1 MIRNN
6 ITQLELLDAVICY
19 EKEVRHSEYVG
30 ETEKKYIYRF
40 KAGRRDKLVVVLS
53 IDLFQ
58 SMLEALVDDAGKMVL
73 ADVSLSD
80 NIDFYTINIITEKK
94 GEELDL
100 PLRQQGLSVS
110 FFDRLKMENTDQFS
124 SLLGVVQEETTETE
138 VDPAFYDYL
147 AMSNDSSDIK
157 NSFFYSL
164 LLMEVYQHQPITEN
178 DLCDICENK
187 YNRSQPDIK
196 IALRSLRKKGRITPL
211 KKGGVFFLT
220 EDEQRSLEAAIKEA
234 RSEEARFKEGLG
246 QITGKYGF
254 QDVSPFFEKLKAE
267 YLAKYTLFS
276 KEEDESEVAEKKTGT
291 KSSNWDELLKGIS
304 DENKKNLLEELQI
317 LCTNNDY
324 MDQYGLINSFL
335 ELFRSDR
342 YEGYISQKENI
353 IYLDTP
359 VVAYFICSKST
370 FQDDYEVE
378 WDDPEFISANDLFGY
393 CEEQKDCHFIVPHD
407 YVQETIGELK
417 KALQFNWFNQFEN
430 LPIPIET
437 ANVFYNYYQ
446 EVKKR
451 KRFYID
457 ETEEFTFD
465 DFVSEL
471 GFSEINPEAV
481 GFFSK
486 NMGYLRFFLN
496 RLGCS
501 ALDKVDVNY
510 GVFDEVKMDYVWY
523 LQDKEKDKSE
533 LAINADV
540 RQALHI
546 TDKAKSSEEHGC
558 EYYLVSWDNTL
569 YQPRNK
575 AKELMEIAGR
585 SYNIYKPGE
594 LAEKL
599 AFRSF
604 RISKDSVSNEVFA
617 YANSTFNVKDKIRSL
632 YDNVLNPYFASFG
645 KSNSALVLEV
655 LKMQKA
661 SMEGGEDK
669 TISGDKT
676 ALENIFI
683 SIISELP
690 KHNCSTQN
698 LKDYLNDSENNGIII
713 PLFNK
718 AFEDYKKGI
727 RVSIAKTVCEKVK
740 QYVSK
745 DDKEII
751 L

>member
-1 MIRNN
+1 MIGNN
-6 ITQLELLDAVICY
+6 ITQMELLNAVICY
-19 EKEVRHSEYVG
+19 EKEMRHSEYVG
-30 ETEKKYIYRF
+30 ETEEKYIYRF

-58 SMLEALVDDAGKMVL
+58 SRLEALVDDAGKMVL

-94 GEELDL
+94 GEELEL

-124 SLLGVVQEETTETE
+124 SLLEVVQEETSETE

-220 EDEQRSLEAAIKEA
+220 EDEQRNLEATIKEA
-234 RSEEARFKEGLG
+234 RSEDARFKDGLG
-246 QITGKYGF
+246 QIIGKYGF
-254 QDVSPFFEKLKAE
+254 QDVSAFFEKLKVE

-276 KEEDESEVAEKKTGT
+276 KEEDESEIVEKKTGS
-291 KSSNWDELLKGIS
+291 KVGDWDELLKGIS
-304 DENKKNLLEELQI
+304 EENKKNLLEELQI
-317 LCTNNDY
+317 LCTDNDY

-335 ELFRSDR
+335 ELFRSNR

-370 FQDDYEVE
+370 FQENYEVE

-393 CEEQKDCHFIVPHD
+393 CEEQNDCHFTVPHD

-437 ANVFYNYYQ
+437 ANVFYNYYL

-451 KRFYID
+451 IRFYND

-471 GFSEINPEAV
+471 GFSETNPEAI
-481 GFFSK
+481 GFFPK
-486 NMGYLRFFLN
+486 NMGYLRFFLKK
-496 RLGCS
+496 LGCS
-501 ALDKVDVNY
+501 ALDKVDVNN

-546 TDKAKSSEEHGC
+546 TDKAKLSEEHGC

-718 AFEDYKKGI
+718 AFEDYKKGM

>member
-6 ITQLELLDAVICY
+6 ITQMELLDAVICY

-58 SMLEALVDDAGKMVL
+58 SRLEALVNDVGKMVL

-80 NIDFYTINIITEKK
+80 NIDFYTISIITEKK

-124 SLLGVVQEETTETE
+124 SLLEFVQEETTETE

-157 NSFFYSL
+157 NGFFYSL
-164 LLMEVYQHQPITEN
+164 LLMEVYQHQPIAES
-178 DLCDICENK
+178 DFCDVCEKK
-187 YNRSQPDIK
+187 YNRSRSDIK
-196 IALRSLRKKGRITPL
+196 IALRSLRQKERITPL

-220 EDEQRSLEAAIKEA
+220 ENEQRNLEAAIKEA
-234 RSEEARFKEGLG
+234 RSEEAKFKEGLG
-246 QITGKYGF
+246 QIIVNYGF
-254 QDVSPFFEKLKAE
+254 QDVSAFFEKLKAE

-276 KEEDESEVAEKKTGT
+276 EEEDESAITEKKTGS
-291 KSSNWDELLKGIS
+291 KNSNWDELLKGIS
-304 DENKKNLLEELQI
+304 DENKKKLLEEI
-317 LCTNNDY
+317 KVLCTDNDY

-342 YEGYISQKENI
+342 YEGYISQKENS

-359 VVAYFICSKST
+359 VVAYFICSKSA
-370 FQDDYEVE
+370 FQKEFEVE

-393 CEEQKDCHFIVPHD
+393 CEEQDDCRFIVPHD

-451 KRFYID
+451 KRFYIN
-457 ETEEFTFD
+457 ETEGFTLD

-471 GFSEINPEAV
+471 GFSEINPEAL
-481 GFFSK
+481 GFFPK

-496 RLGCS
+496 RLGCI
-501 ALDKVDVNY
+501 ALDKVDVNH
-510 GVFDEVKMDYVWY
+510 GVFDEVKMDYEWY
-523 LQDKEKDKSE
+523 LHDKGKDKSE
-533 LAINADV
+533 MAINADV

-569 YQPRNK
+569 YQLRNK

-604 RISKDSVSNEVFA
+604 RISKDSVSNEVFT

-645 KSNSALVLEV
+645 KSNSTLVLEV

-669 TISGDKT
+669 TSNGDKT

-698 LKDYLNDSENNGIII
+698 LKDYLNDSENNVTII
-713 PLFNK
+713 PLFIQ
-718 AFEDYKKGI
+718 AFEDYKNGA
-727 RVSIAKTVCEKVK
+727 RVSIAKTVCELVK

>member
-6 ITQLELLDAVICY
+6 ITQQELLDAVISY
-19 EKEVRHSEYVG
+19 EREVRHSEYVG
-30 ETEKKYIYRF
+30 ETEERHIYRF
-40 KAGRRDKLVVVLS
+40 KAGRRDKLVVILS

-58 SMLEALVDDAGKMVL
+58 NDLEALVNNVGKMVL

-80 NIDFYTINIITEKK
+80 NIDFYTIIIITEKK
-94 GEELDL
+94 EEELEL
-100 PLRQQGLSVS
+100 PLRQLGLSVS
-110 FFDRLKMENTDQFS
+110 FFDGLKMENTYQFS
-124 SLLGVVQEETTETE
+124 NLLEVVREDGTETE

-164 LLMEVYQHQPITEN
+164 LLMEVYQHQPITESEF
-178 DLCDICENK
+178 CDICENK
-187 YNRSQPDIK
+187 YNRSRSDIT
-196 IALRSLRKKGRITPL
+196 IALRSLRKKERITPL
-211 KKGGVFFLT
+211 KKGVVFFLT
-220 EDEQRSLEAAIKEA
+220 ENEQRNLEAAIKEA
-234 RSEEARFKEGLG
+234 RSEEARFKDGLG
-246 QITGKYGF
+246 QIIEKYGF
-254 QDVSPFFEKLKAE
+254 QDLSLFLEKLKVE

-276 KEEDESEVAEKKTGT
+276 KEEDESDVIEKKTVS

-304 DENKKNLLEELQI
+304 DENKKKLLEEIQI
-317 LCTNNDY
+317 LCANNDY
-324 MDQYGLINSFL
+324 MDQHGLINSFL

-342 YEGYISQKENI
+342 YEGYINQKENY

-359 VVAYFICSKST
+359 VVAYFICSKSA
-370 FQDDYEVE
+370 FQKDFEVE
-378 WDDPEFISANDLFGY
+378 WEDPEFISANDLFGY
-393 CEEQKDCHFIVPHD
+393 CEEQNDCHFIVPHD

-430 LPIPIET
+430 LPIPVET

-451 KRFYID
+451 MKFYSD
-457 ETEEFTFD
+457 EREVFTFD

-471 GFSEINPEAV
+471 GFSEINPEAI
-481 GFFSK
+481 GFFPK
-486 NMGYLRFFLN
+486 NIGYLRFFLN
-496 RLGCS
+496 RLGCT
-501 ALDKVDVNY
+501 ALDKVDVNH

-523 LQDKEKDKSE
+523 LHDKDKDKSE

-546 TDKAKSSEEHGC
+546 TDKTKTSEKHEC

-569 YQPRNK
+569 YRPRNK

-604 RISKDSVSNEVFA
+604 RINKDSVSNEVFT

-645 KSNSALVLEV
+645 KSNSTLVLEV

-669 TISGDKT
+669 TSSGDKT

-683 SIISELP
+683 SIVSELP

-698 LKDYLNDSENNGIII
+698 LKDYLNDSENNETII
-713 PLFNK
+713 PQFIQ
-718 AFEDYKKGI
+718 AFEDYKNRG
-727 RVSIAKTVCEKVK
+727 RVSIAKTVCELVK